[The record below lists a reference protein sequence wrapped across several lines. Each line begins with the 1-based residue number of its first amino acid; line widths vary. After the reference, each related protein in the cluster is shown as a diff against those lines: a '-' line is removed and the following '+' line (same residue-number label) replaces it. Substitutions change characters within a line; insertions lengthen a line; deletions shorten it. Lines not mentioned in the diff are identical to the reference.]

1 MNVDY
6 NSKSNYNY
14 NEYLPSILP
23 AAEEKFS
30 NIKIIDQK
38 PIHYQESPFESR
50 KNQRKNIKQKIK
62 NDSNSEYSE
71 DRSENLNKN
80 KKKIEAPDYVK
91 KPYYTTNREYKNI
104 KISPDYSNQAYYNTN
119 PNRIQQIYPNRQKN
133 IDENGSKK
141 SEDIKNYH
149 MENSLHNVSFSN
161 KNIDT
166 NAYNKEY
173 EKIKAQVD
181 PKILKQFRLI
191 REMES
196 NRKIIKLER
205 EKEKLARENKKLSK
219 SFNNFNKEREKFELE
234 KKRFIESKNRVLN
247 DTKKYEERLMKLE
260 DELQNKY
267 LQKKNEIEEMRNK
280 LKEAHSNLE
289 GERQNLRNAF
299 QTKLTELENDYKL
312 KEENNNYNNN
322 LNIDKTKRDQEIL
335 RQKEREIDDL
345 KNAYIKRE
353 NDLKMKENELKQK
366 EIELQNKEYDYN
378 NKIQNLSQEEQNLMK
393 EKEQFFNNTEENQ
406 NNYNIK
412 SQELNNKEQELL
424 NKENQLI
431 TRENELKNKENE
443 IQNKENLINNQ
454 ENELNNRQNELISKQ
469 NELDDKQNEIVNQQN
484 EINEKEKQINL
495 LNKEIQNKQNQI
507 IELNNQYNNMI
518 SNKDS
523 PKSNKNNFQNVM
535 KGPMDSQMESRPS
548 ISVKRIQKKNFGI
561 KNSNNIP
568 NTNNIN
574 NNSININ
581 QVENFEPIKNSN
593 MSNKH
598 KDIKD
603 NDDYPE
609 NNLNDINDNDNYPEN
624 NLNNINDND
633 NYPENNLDD
642 IKDNDDFPENNLDD
656 IKDNDDF
663 PENQLNDIKD
673 NDNFPENHL
682 NDIKDNDNFPENHEE
697 NNFMNDNKPT
707 QQKQVFND
715 DEAFY
720 GDIPNEYKSNENDK
734 NEEED
739 MFQDVGNDF
748 EQYINNQNDS
758 QQTNNEKSIKEK
770 YNPNDGDIQGK
781 GEYHKDLDIF
791 AEDNNDLMKE
801 QFPDNILENN
811 RQQINDK
818 NNIINDNSPIN
829 NEFNQKQSEENFSLD
844 LSSKNHNLPDFQEN
858 NSINKQNKN
867 SQDLKDS
874 NNINQ
879 NNNQNN
885 LEFNEGNLND
895 LNLEED
901 MNKNNINNNKNEL
914 DQIENEKDSAI
925 EQIMEELYIEEYNPS
940 LGMSKN
946 DNQNY
951 INAVIQCFAHIPD
964 ITNKIINLHLDEFFE
979 NNLPKLKL
987 VKRYR
992 NLLINLFF
1000 PEKIFNMNRDP
1011 YNTHSFMNTLY
1022 ELNPL
1027 FQNNE
1032 NIEVKEFINYLI
1044 LKLHDELNTKKN
1056 SSANQSSND
1065 NINKNME
1072 NKNENDALVD
1082 FLQNFTTKNN
1092 SIISKTLYGISKYT
1106 FYCHQC
1112 QKSFFNFQCYSYLYF
1127 NLNDIIEYKQN
1138 KYRKD
1143 DVEINLNDCFDY
1155 YQRSET
1161 LRGDKGLYCPSCL
1174 EQTESTSIK
1183 NIYSTKNV
1191 LIIILDRKSGNN
1203 FNECKF
1209 DLKEVT
1215 NLRDYVQYK
1224 KEGEKT
1230 REKFFLGG
1238 VVNYIGDNYGNET
1251 YSAFIKMGKNN
1262 EWYCYDDENVY
1273 PTSFQD
1279 ITNNGY
1285 PIILFYHKLTQ
1296 K

>member
-1 MNVDY
+1 MEL
-6 NSKSNYNY
+6 NSK
-14 NEYLPSILP
+14 
-23 AAEEKFS
+23 
-30 NIKIIDQK
+30 
-38 PIHYQESPFESR
+38 
-50 KNQRKNIKQKIK
+50 
-62 NDSNSEYSE
+62 
-71 DRSENLNKN
+71 
-80 KKKIEAPDYVK
+80 
-91 KPYYTTNREYKNI
+91 
-104 KISPDYSNQAYYNTN
+104 
-119 PNRIQQIYPNRQKN
+119 
-133 IDENGSKK
+133 
-141 SEDIKNYH
+141 
-149 MENSLHNVSFSN
+149 
-161 KNIDT
+161 
-166 NAYNKEY
+166 
-173 EKIKAQVD
+173 
-181 PKILKQFRLI
+181 
-191 REMES
+191 
-196 NRKIIKLER
+196 
-205 EKEKLARENKKLSK
+205 
-219 SFNNFNKEREKFELE
+219 
-234 KKRFIESKNRVLN
+234 
-247 DTKKYEERLMKLE
+247 
-260 DELQNKY
+260 
-267 LQKKNEIEEMRNK
+267 
-280 LKEAHSNLE
+280 
-289 GERQNLRNAF
+289 
-299 QTKLTELENDYKL
+299 
-312 KEENNNYNNN
+312 
-322 LNIDKTKRDQEIL
+322 
-335 RQKEREIDDL
+335 
-345 KNAYIKRE
+345 
-353 NDLKMKENELKQK
+353 
-366 EIELQNKEYDYN
+366 
-378 NKIQNLSQEEQNLMK
+378 
-393 EKEQFFNNTEENQ
+393 
-406 NNYNIK
+406 
-412 SQELNNKEQELL
+412 
-424 NKENQLI
+424 
-431 TRENELKNKENE
+431 
-443 IQNKENLINNQ
+443 
-454 ENELNNRQNELISKQ
+454 
-469 NELDDKQNEIVNQQN
+469 
-484 EINEKEKQINL
+484 
-495 LNKEIQNKQNQI
+495 
-507 IELNNQYNNMI
+507 YNNMI
-518 SNKDS
+518 SDKDS
-523 PKSNKNNFQNVM
+523 PKSNKNNFQNVV
-535 KGPMDSQMESRPS
+535 KGPMDIQMETRPS

-561 KNSNNIP
+561 KNGNNTS

-581 QVENFEPIKNSN
+581 QVENFGKIKNSN
-593 MSNKH
+593 MSN

-624 NLNNINDND
+624 NLNDINDNDNYPENNLNDINDNDNYPENNLNDINDND
-633 NYPENNLDD
+633 NYPENNLD
-642 IKDNDDFPENNLDD
+642 
-656 IKDNDDF
+656 
-663 PENQLNDIKD
+663 DIKD

-697 NNFMNDNKPT
+697 NDFLNNNKPA

-720 GDIPNEYKSNENDK
+720 GDNLNDIKSNKNDK

-758 QQTNNEKSIKEK
+758 QQDNKEKSIKEK

-791 AEDNNDLMKE
+791 DEDNIDLMKE
-801 QFPDNILENN
+801 KFPDNNLENN
-811 RQQINDK
+811 RQQ
-818 NNIINDNSPIN
+818 INDNSPIN
-829 NEFNQKQSEENFSLD
+829 NEFNQKKSEENFSLD

-858 NSINKQNKN
+858 NSLDKQNKN
-867 SQDLKDS
+867 SQGLKDS

-885 LEFNEGNLND
+885 LEFNEENLNN

-951 INAVIQCFAHIPD
+951 MNAVIQCFAHIPD

-979 NNLPKLKL
+979 NSLPKLKL

-992 NLLINLFF
+992 NMLINLFF

-1032 NIEVKEFINYLI
+1032 NIEIKEFINYLI

-1056 SSANQSSND
+1056 SSVNQLNND

-1106 FYCHQC
+1106 FYCHLC

-1138 KYRKD
+1138 KYHKD
-1143 DVEINLNDCFDY
+1143 NVEINLNDCFDY

-1191 LIIILDRKSGNN
+1191 LILILDRKTGNN

-1209 DLKEVT
+1209 DLKET
-1215 NLRDYVQYK
+1215 ANLRDYVQYK